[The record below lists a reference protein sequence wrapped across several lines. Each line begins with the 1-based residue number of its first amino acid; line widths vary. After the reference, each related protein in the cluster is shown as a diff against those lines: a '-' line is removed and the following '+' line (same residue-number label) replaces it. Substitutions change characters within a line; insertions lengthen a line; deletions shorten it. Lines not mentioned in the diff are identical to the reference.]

1 MLFYLNPPCAD
12 FFMLVIYLNNTDI
25 FKIKNVKSLLN
36 IYLAKMLYISN
47 INIKKIIFNSKNT
60 SF

>member
-47 INIKKIIFNSKNT
+47 INIKKIIFN
-60 SF
+60 